1 MDFSND
7 YCIKLNPKCDICI
20 IKKLCNYKKA
30 ENIRK
35 IKITK
40 NSKYCTSY
48 FLMKNKFFFVRQ
60 RPIDQILG
68 GLYEIPSTEW
78 TEKKNQNKNLFENL
92 ANSNNI
98 VLNKSIKHEFSHF
111 ILFSKVTIIKI
122 NNSTEIDLEGKWVS
136 EQEFAELPLSSLT
149 KKIVDYSLEVLASLN

>member
-1 MDFSND
+1 MD
-7 YCIKLNPKCDICI
+7 
-20 IKKLCNYKKA
+20 
-30 ENIRK
+30 R
-35 IKITK
+35 
-40 NSKYCTSY
+40 
-48 FLMKNKFFFVRQ
+48 
-60 RPIDQILG
+60 
-68 GLYEIPSTEW
+68 
-78 TEKKNQNKNLFENL
+78 KKNPNKNLFENL